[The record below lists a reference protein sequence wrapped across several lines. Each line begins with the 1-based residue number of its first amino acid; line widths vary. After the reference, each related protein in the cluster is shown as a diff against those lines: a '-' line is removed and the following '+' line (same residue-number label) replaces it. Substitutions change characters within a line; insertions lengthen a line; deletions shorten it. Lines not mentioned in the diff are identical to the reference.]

1 MSEKIVLC
9 GANSY
14 EQKYYFNKEQFGKLP
29 EDVQD
34 QLHIICVLFTE
45 EVGGIFTICFDEA
58 GNLQFETDV
67 ADNDYLFD
75 EIGAGLLI
83 REIERN
89 RAELLHSLELY
100 YKVFILHESVE
111 ELLKEEQ

>member
-29 EDVQD
+29 EDVQN
-34 QLHIICVLFTE
+34 QLH
-45 EVGGIFTICFDEA
+45 IFTICFDEA

-111 ELLKEEQ
+111 EL

>member
-29 EDVQD
+29 EDVQN
-34 QLHIICVLFTE
+34 QLHIICV
-45 EVGGIFTICFDEA
+45 A

-111 ELLKEEQ
+111 EL

>member
-1 MSEKIVLC
+1 M
-9 GANSY
+9 
-14 EQKYYFNKEQFGKLP
+14 
-29 EDVQD
+29 
-34 QLHIICVLFTE
+34 ICVLFTE
-45 EVGGIFTICFDEA
+45 EVGGIFTICFDQA

-89 RAELLHSLELY
+89 RAELLHSLALY

-111 ELLKEEQ
+111 ELLKQE